1 MEKAISWM
9 LILLVIA
16 SCLSQFSEAKSVETC
31 HKNTDCK
38 RTSCA
43 GSFVLC
49 VNGICTCEVSGTSRD
64 ESAPVT
70 DIPVVSPPCSSSSD
84 CRFVLC
90 ETGPSVCIDGICSC
104 KVSGTRRDESS
115 PVPDAGVVKPSCY
128 SSYECEQRIRC
139 DVGMVATCYNGKCV
153 CFHD

>member
-9 LILLVIA
+9 LVFLVIA
-16 SCLSQFSEAKSVETC
+16 SCLSQFPEAKSVETC
-31 HKNTDCK
+31 HKNSDCI

-70 DIPVVSPPCSSSSD
+70 DGGVVQPTCTVSSQ
-84 CRFVLC
+84 C
-90 ETGPSVCIDGICSC
+90 ESLRPWC
-104 KVSGTRRDESS
+104 VSG
-115 PVPDAGVVKPSCY
+115 KP
-128 SSYECEQRIRC
+128 
-139 DVGMVATCYNGKCV
+139 TCFNGKCV
-153 CFHD
+153 CL